1 GAAVTR
7 TGAPG
12 WTRGTSAPRPSR
24 WRMSTRHGAAESMRN
39 APRSSVRAS
48 NTGATAPG
56 RPVSSPTTSGPS
68 GIARTSA
75 PATTLPSGPRTSPPT
90 VRPCPVAPCDSTAS
104 AIVTT
109 AHRRCRSIESMRTRS
124 SNEGKGR
131 GFAGAATVTAFLAA
145 GLAAQ
150 GPAGTARVS
159 GVVVDRDRRPVAGAR
174 VAFHYATTLGVPWLR
189 SSAETIAV
197 TATVAERDGRFALL
211 VPVGIAGTCIAEGE
225 QGVAVAARAVAGDAL
240 RMQLAPARARRFKLL
255 GEVPPGPWQLVFEG
269 PSPLAPRAARSVD
282 GTLHADLVPGFGAV
296 LALPDGFARMPGGA
310 PWFGVSGA
318 DVDWLRLAACAPSGP
333 AVAWAAVREAPC
345 VRVADGRRGGASGV
359 VWFGQLVGGE
369 PFAARDAE
377 PCLAPAGERRS
388 LSARADEVV
397 LVASVCAA
405 LDDREEVAF
414 VAADRLAGEAD
425 RWHVPGWA
433 GADAP
438 ALVLARTGDEWR
450 LLDGGGAPLG
460 LLRGRLTDED
470 GAPAARAAV
479 RVRPLRC
486 RPADAWKAF
495 PGLEVVADERGGFA

>member
-1 GAAVTR
+1 
-7 TGAPG
+7 
-12 WTRGTSAPRPSR
+12 
-24 WRMSTRHGAAESMRN
+24 
-39 APRSSVRAS
+39 
-48 NTGATAPG
+48 
-56 RPVSSPTTSGPS
+56 
-68 GIARTSA
+68 
-75 PATTLPSGPRTSPPT
+75 
-90 VRPCPVAPCDSTAS
+90 
-104 AIVTT
+104 
-109 AHRRCRSIESMRTRS
+109 
-124 SNEGKGR
+124 
-131 GFAGAATVTAFLAA
+131 VTAFLAA

-405 LDDREEVAF
+405 LDDGEEVAF

-495 PGLEVVADERGGFA
+495 PGLEVVADERGGFALPVRLPAGEYEWAAAAPDGRTAGGTLRLDAAGGEAALVLPRGARLTGFVLDADGEPAPGVALELRAGRDDRALSFGWAEHRTFTDARGEFAFGGLAQDALYELVCASAAWGDLVVSGLRPGEEPLCVQLRAPASPR